1 MAPITSAESFGLVIT
16 IMMSAPMPRIRFRS
30 ATEAV
35 APTTDLICVV
45 STDRRETI
53 SPDCERSKNSGE
65 RLVTCENTALR
76 KSATTRSPSEITK
89 K

>member
-1 MAPITSAESFGLVIT
+1 MTRAESFGLVTT
-16 IMMSAPMPRIRFRS
+16 IIASAPIPSIILRS
-30 ATEAV
+30 ATDAV

-45 STDRRETI
+45 SDESRDTI

-65 RLVTCENTALR
+65 SAVTCEKTALR
-76 KSATTRSPSEITK
+76 RSATTRSPSEITK